1 MPRQNGGRPLGV
13 ATSIAR
19 PVATRLTR
27 AMSETEAEL
36 NDRVYRMFN
45 LTGDEI
51 KLLQR
56 EVEH

>member
-1 MPRQNGGRPLGV
+1 V
-13 ATSIAR
+13 ATSFAR